1 MRKQGFNK
9 TESGKFITKEVQE
22 VQDILTSWVHPKLT
36 ARENIKYTRDPIY
49 KPGFILKIVDG
60 IDAKLMTETHC
71 RCRAQVTKPFKFG
84 IIFNSL
90 CMFPGYLPHFIR
102 VSNFNPFAS
111 QDGNGF
117 DVF

>member
-1 MRKQGFNK
+1 MRKQGFDK

-60 IDAKLMTETHC
+60 INENKTYECEVNTLDEIYKMCIFAGVSFNVHLDIKHLTED
-71 RCRAQVTKPFKFG
+71 R
-84 IIFNSL
+84 I
-90 CMFPGYLPHFIR
+90 
-102 VSNFNPFAS
+102 
-111 QDGNGF
+111 
-117 DVF
+117 